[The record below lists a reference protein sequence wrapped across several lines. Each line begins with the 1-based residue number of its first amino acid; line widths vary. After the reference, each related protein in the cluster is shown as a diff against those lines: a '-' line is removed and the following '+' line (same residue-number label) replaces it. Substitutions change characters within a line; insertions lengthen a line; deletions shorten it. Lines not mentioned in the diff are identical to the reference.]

1 MTLERSHLSKSM
13 LSSLVQTRSIELVL
27 APIAT
32 QVSQLIIANE
42 SCERRDGRPP
52 SWPNLVPSAEQVM
65 KTLEELVSAAEK
77 ATQESAD
84 EELLVAMPAACEML
98 STAGRN
104 TLLAA
109 QNLQTVAV
117 TPAARAA
124 LVQSLRNVL
133 QGTMKVLLVWD
144 DAEVRKIVHAAHWVL
159 ERVNV
164 MMTTSNMKG
173 LVACFKG
180 FSEAVMLLANLT
192 DKRQQELTNPRQR
205 ERTIT
210 AMMALKKSVPML
222 STAMQTYV
230 KYPDNPQA
238 KASRDYVANQVRTAA
253 REIVAAVENRNVDDD
268 EMEEPGHFAL
278 ALDKVI
284 RMLSS
289 DDPQFLPEELDSELE
304 AVVRHAMLV
313 AHESH
318 TETKDQIVRTC
329 KKVFKIRN
337 EVAQLLTSVEEHPEF
352 LQLRNDFSG
361 ACNNLIGEAD
371 ELDKLVSSA
380 VLQQVVD
387 TFVETT
393 EPLERLLR
401 AAAQGNKS
409 ESPVTEKVAL
419 TLLGPHIDDFTS
431 HLDQLLQLAS
441 FAAASSMDA
450 RRVRIVRSSIRQLE
464 SLDPEVQPTVLAL
477 CRNPSDKASVEHV
490 KLVRREWFNEVNSL
504 VTAVD
509 EMLNTKEFM
518 EVTEESMEEDIH
530 QCKDAMHQ
538 QDEGQLK
545 MAAATMMGRTR
556 RVIQITS
563 QHIDNSDDP
572 IYRNGLLAWVR
583 QLEKAMIPVKTAAN
597 KCVANMSDVRAHDS
611 LAAASQELL
620 TVVSK
625 VKDALQGMDHP
636 EILSPMREGLRSSQN
651 TETEDSLL
659 ALPLPDL
666 GNLQVSGVTMATN
679 QPMEGSTNPQDSY
692 LSKAL
697 PHGLGV
703 NNLSSPPL
711 KKTEISIVE
720 IVPGLGLPS
729 PVKELVRA
737 AAAHEATQV
746 EVLCSRILARTN
758 QVTGVVNS
766 LIGSVKDHKQAEK
779 LQSRS
784 AEFTRVT
791 PRLLELAKRISTNQS
806 TEVEELHRIGTEWAN
821 QLAVLQPAVDS
832 LIGPWTAPVSEL
844 ARIAK
849 DGNINFL
856 MKELDDFHEIAKRL
870 KSLASTAAQAVALQ
884 KQKGDPQLAR
894 TIHLYGEE
902 LESLA
907 SSITGAANSVVSDTV
922 NKAEVERLDGLCTE
936 WSGKVVQ
943 LLSSVD
949 SVTTETATPIKVVA
963 TAADT
968 GSDSS
973 VEDSMRALLSHML
986 KLRDMASCASEGHT
1000 NHPMASLVTQTF
1012 SAVDTL
1018 GKAVEEVA
1026 RLVAARARTS
1036 LGTTN
1041 SHVVLRMELLQREWA
1056 TKVLL
1061 LHGQVDGMTS
1071 EMSAPLDRLA
1081 GAALAVYHATGQSR
1095 LTLLQEFQNQADKL
1109 STQVSKTRQHC
1120 QQAMAGTAETGYKE
1134 TVQLALDTLS
1144 RVTAEIITAARDMA
1158 DTGSADSAVGERFQD
1173 LKRQWGCKAL
1183 LLYNT
1188 LRAMT
1193 GLDQATVTEVMT
1205 SLLGTSNLP
1214 SFARVNMADVSPN
1227 ASLNLSQIFSSPQP
1241 APGGSPSPSWSTLP
1255 KWSHTP
1261 SPVRSRPSTSPDS
1274 SPRSPR
1280 GLMESYMG
1288 HSKKSISPV
1297 KPSREI
1303 RITPNMLGMQAEP
1316 EANLG
1321 DIERSTP
1328 PKQLRSPFE
1337 PSSIR
1342 SPTVD
1347 QSTVSN
1353 NPAELD
1359 ANHSSKTIVAAA
1371 LSLQQEVD
1379 KWEEEGNTIV
1389 KVAKTMSQQMQQ
1401 MAEYTR
1407 GHGKIRTK
1415 EEFINT
1421 AKAIAANGTVIHKFA
1436 KIIAK
1441 YCVDRRCSEDLV
1453 FYANHVPSMGTQLSI
1468 IASVKAATPHDKEA
1482 DAVLVKNAENLMHS
1496 VTRTLIATESACVK
1510 GLHQPPEGG
1519 DEAEA
1524 AALAT
1529 QWQRK
1534 LQRHR
1539 MIEASSRDT
1548 DDLGLRR
1555 INRHVSAPT
1564 LTEILGARAKILGTA
1579 VL

>member
-42 SCERRDGRPP
+42 SCERRDGQSPT
-52 SWPNLVPSAEQVM
+52 WPNLVPSAEQVM
-65 KTLEELVSAAEK
+65 NTLEELVSAAEK

-109 QNLQTVAV
+109 QNLQTESV

-164 MMTTSNMKG
+164 MMTASNMKG

-230 KYPDNPQA
+230 KYPNNPQA

-352 LQLRNDFSG
+352 LQLRNDFSS
-361 ACNNLIGEAD
+361 ACNDLIGEAD

-441 FAAASSMDA
+441 FAAASSMDS

-563 QHIDNSDDP
+563 NHIDNSDDP
-572 IYRNGLLAWVR
+572 IYRNGLLAWVK

-636 EILSPMREGLRSSQN
+636 EILSPMREGLRSSRQ
-651 TETEDSLL
+651 TDAEDSLL

-666 GNLQVSGVTMATN
+666 GNLHVSGVTMATN
-679 QPMEGSTNPQDSY
+679 QPMESSANPQDSY

-703 NNLSSPPL
+703 NNLSSPTS

-779 LQSRS
+779 LQSKS

-806 TEVEELHRIGTEWAN
+806 SEVEELHRIGGEWAN
-821 QLAVLQPAVDS
+821 QLTVLQPAVDS

-949 SVTTETATPIKVVA
+949 SVTTETAMPIKVVA
-963 TAADT
+963 TAANT

-973 VEDSMRALLSHML
+973 VEDSMRALLSHVL
-986 KLRDMASCASEGHT
+986 RLRDMASCASEGYT
-1000 NHPMASLVTQTF
+1000 NHPMASMVTQTF

-1120 QQAMAGTAETGYKE
+1120 QQAMTGSAETGYKE

-1144 RVTAEIITAARDMA
+1144 RVTAEIITATRDMA
-1158 DTGSADSAVGERFQD
+1158 DTGSTDSAVSERFQD

-1214 SFARVNMADVSPN
+1214 SFARVNMADVSPDT
-1227 ASLNLSQIFSSPQP
+1227 SLNLSQIFGSPQP
-1241 APGGSPSPSWSTLP
+1241 APGFSTSPSWSTLP

-1280 GLMESYMG
+1280 GPMESYMG
-1288 HSKKSISPV
+1288 HSQKSISPA

-1303 RITPNMLGMQAEP
+1303 RVTPNMLGMQAVP
-1316 EANLG
+1316 EASLG

-1328 PKQLRSPFE
+1328 PRQLRSPFE

-1342 SPTVD
+1342 SPNTA
-1347 QSTVSN
+1347 QTAVSN
-1353 NPAELD
+1353 NPSELD
-1359 ANHSSKTIVAAA
+1359 ANQSSKTIVAAA

-1379 KWEEEGNTIV
+1379 KWEEENNTIV

-1421 AKAIAANGTVIHKFA
+1421 AKAIAANGKVIHKFA

-1441 YCVDRRCSEDLV
+1441 FCIDRRCSEDLV

-1539 MIEASSRDT
+1539 MIEASSHDT

>member
-1 MTLERSHLSKSM
+1 MTSERSHLSKSM

-52 SWPNLVPSAEQVM
+52 TWPNLVPSAEQVM

-109 QNLQTVAV
+109 QNLQTESV

-124 LVQSLRNVL
+124 LVHTLRTVL

-164 MMTTSNMKG
+164 MMTASNMKG

-268 EMEEPGHFAL
+268 DDMEEPGHFAL

-289 DDPQFLPEELDSELE
+289 DDPQFLPEELDSKLE
-304 AVVRHAMLV
+304 AVVRHSMLV

-318 TETKDQIVRTC
+318 SETKDQIVRTC

-352 LQLRNDFSG
+352 LQLRNDFSS
-361 ACNNLIGEAD
+361 ACNELIGEAD

-401 AAAQGNKS
+401 AASHGNKS

-441 FAAASSMDA
+441 FAAAISMDS

-504 VTAVD
+504 VAAVD

-518 EVTEESMEEDIH
+518 EVTEESMEEDMH

-563 QHIDNSDDP
+563 HHIDNSDDP

-636 EILSPMREGLRSSQN
+636 EILSPMREGLRSSRHADAG
-651 TETEDSLL
+651 DSLL

-666 GNLQVSGVTMATN
+666 GNLQASGITMATN
-679 QPMEGSTNPQDSY
+679 QPMEGSANPQDSY

-703 NNLSSPPL
+703 NNLSSPPP

-729 PVKELVRA
+729 PVKELIRA

-779 LQSRS
+779 LQARS
-784 AEFTRVT
+784 TEFTRVT

-806 TEVEELHRIGTEWAN
+806 SEVEELHRIGGEWAN
-821 QLAVLQPAVDS
+821 QLGVLQPAVDS

-894 TIHLYGEE
+894 TIHLNGEE

-922 NKAEVERLDGLCTE
+922 NKAEMERLDGLCTE

-949 SVTTETATPIKVVA
+949 SVTMETATPIKIVA

-968 GSDSS
+968 GRDSS

-986 KLRDMASCASEGHT
+986 RLRDMASCASEGYT
-1000 NHPMASLVTQTF
+1000 NHPMASMVTQTF

-1120 QQAMAGTAETGYKE
+1120 QQAMTGSAETGYKE

-1158 DTGSADSAVGERFQD
+1158 DTGSTDSAVSERFQD

-1214 SFARVNMADVSPN
+1214 SFARVNMADVSPDT
-1227 ASLNLSQIFSSPQP
+1227 SLNLSQIFSSPLP
-1241 APGGSPSPSWSTLP
+1241 APGVSPSWSTLP

-1261 SPVRSRPSTSPDS
+1261 SPVRSRPSASPDS

-1280 GLMESYMG
+1280 GPMESYMG

-1303 RITPNMLGMQAEP
+1303 RITPNMLGMRAEP

-1328 PKQLRSPFE
+1328 PRQLRSPFE

-1342 SPTVD
+1342 SQNMAQNT
-1347 QSTVSN
+1347 TSN
-1353 NPAELD
+1353 NPSELD

-1379 KWEEEGNTIV
+1379 KWEEENNTII

-1421 AKAIAANGTVIHKFA
+1421 AKAIAANGKVIHKFA

-1441 YCVDRRCSEDLV
+1441 FCVDRRCSDDLV

>member
-42 SCERRDGRPP
+42 SCERRDGQPP
-52 SWPNLVPSAEQVM
+52 TWPNLVPSAEQVM
-65 KTLEELVSAAEK
+65 NTLEELVSAAQK

-109 QNLQTVAV
+109 QNLQTESV

-164 MMTTSNMKG
+164 MMTASNMKG

-230 KYPDNPQA
+230 KYPNNPQA

-352 LQLRNDFSG
+352 LQLRNDFSS
-361 ACNNLIGEAD
+361 ACNDLIGEAD

-401 AAAQGNKS
+401 AAAQGNKETACMYCPQS

-441 FAAASSMDA
+441 FAAASSMDS

-563 QHIDNSDDP
+563 NHIDNSDDP
-572 IYRNGLLAWVR
+572 IYRNGLLAWVK

-636 EILSPMREGLRSSQN
+636 EILSPMREGLRSSRQ
-651 TETEDSLL
+651 T
-659 ALPLPDL
+659 
-666 GNLQVSGVTMATN
+666 
-679 QPMEGSTNPQDSY
+679 
-692 LSKAL
+692 
-697 PHGLGV
+697 
-703 NNLSSPPL
+703 
-711 KKTEISIVE
+711 
-720 IVPGLGLPS
+720 GLGLPS

-779 LQSRS
+779 LQSKS

-806 TEVEELHRIGTEWAN
+806 SEVEELHRIGGEWAN
-821 QLAVLQPAVDS
+821 QLTVLQPAVDS

-949 SVTTETATPIKVVA
+949 SVTTETAMPIKVVA
-963 TAADT
+963 TAANT

-973 VEDSMRALLSHML
+973 VEDSMRALLSHVL
-986 KLRDMASCASEGHT
+986 RLRDMASCASEGYT
-1000 NHPMASLVTQTF
+1000 NHPMASMVTQTF

-1120 QQAMAGTAETGYKE
+1120 QQAMTGSAETGYKE

-1144 RVTAEIITAARDMA
+1144 RVTAEIITATRDMA
-1158 DTGSADSAVGERFQD
+1158 DTGSTDSAVSERFQD

-1214 SFARVNMADVSPN
+1214 SFARVNMADVSPDT
-1227 ASLNLSQIFSSPQP
+1227 SLNLSQIFGSPQP
-1241 APGGSPSPSWSTLP
+1241 APGFSTSPSWSTLP

-1280 GLMESYMG
+1280 GPMESYMG
-1288 HSKKSISPV
+1288 HSQKSISPA

-1303 RITPNMLGMQAEP
+1303 RVTPNMLGMQAVP
-1316 EANLG
+1316 EASLG

-1328 PKQLRSPFE
+1328 PRQLRSPFE

-1342 SPTVD
+1342 SPNTA
-1347 QSTVSN
+1347 QTAVSN
-1353 NPAELD
+1353 NPSELD
-1359 ANHSSKTIVAAA
+1359 ANQSSKTIVAAA

-1379 KWEEEGNTIV
+1379 KWEEENNTIV

-1421 AKAIAANGTVIHKFA
+1421 AKAIAANGKVIHKFA

-1441 YCVDRRCSEDLV
+1441 FCIDRRCSEDLV

-1539 MIEASSRDT
+1539 MIEASSHDT

>member
-42 SCERRDGRPP
+42 SCERRDGQSPT
-52 SWPNLVPSAEQVM
+52 WPNLVPSAEQVM
-65 KTLEELVSAAEK
+65 NTLEELVSAAEK

-109 QNLQTVAV
+109 QNLQTESV

-164 MMTTSNMKG
+164 MMTASNMKG

-230 KYPDNPQA
+230 KYPNNPQA

-352 LQLRNDFSG
+352 LQLRNDFSS
-361 ACNNLIGEAD
+361 ACNDLIGEAD

-441 FAAASSMDA
+441 FAAASSMDS

-563 QHIDNSDDP
+563 HHIDNSDDP
-572 IYRNGLLAWVR
+572 IYRNGLLAWVK
-583 QLEKAMIPVKTAAN
+583 QLEKAMIPVKAAAN

-636 EILSPMREGLRSSQN
+636 EILSPMREGLRSSRQ
-651 TETEDSLL
+651 TDAEDSLL

-666 GNLQVSGVTMATN
+666 GNLHVSGVTMATN
-679 QPMEGSTNPQDSY
+679 QPMESSANPQDSY

-703 NNLSSPPL
+703 NNLSSPTS

-779 LQSRS
+779 LQSKS

-806 TEVEELHRIGTEWAN
+806 SEVEELHRIGGEWAN
-821 QLAVLQPAVDS
+821 QLTVLQPAVDS

-856 MKELDDFHEIAKRL
+856 MKELDDFHEIAKKL

-949 SVTTETATPIKVVA
+949 SVTTETAMPIKVVA
-963 TAADT
+963 TAANT

-986 KLRDMASCASEGHT
+986 RLRDMASCASEGYT
-1000 NHPMASLVTQTF
+1000 NHPMASMVTQTF

-1120 QQAMAGTAETGYKE
+1120 QQAMTGSAETGYKE

-1158 DTGSADSAVGERFQD
+1158 DTGSTDSAVSERFQD

-1214 SFARVNMADVSPN
+1214 SFARVNMADVSPDT
-1227 ASLNLSQIFSSPQP
+1227 SLNLSQIFGSPQP
-1241 APGGSPSPSWSTLP
+1241 APGFSPSWSTLP

-1280 GLMESYMG
+1280 GPMESYMG
-1288 HSKKSISPV
+1288 HSQKSISPA

-1303 RITPNMLGMQAEP
+1303 RVTPNMLGMQAVP
-1316 EANLG
+1316 EASLG
-1321 DIERSTP
+1321 DIEQSTP
-1328 PKQLRSPFE
+1328 PRQLRSPFE
-1337 PSSIR
+1337 PPSIR
-1342 SPTVD
+1342 SPNTA
-1347 QSTVSN
+1347 QNAVSN
-1353 NPAELD
+1353 NPSELD
-1359 ANHSSKTIVAAA
+1359 ANQSSKTIVAAA

-1379 KWEEEGNTIV
+1379 KWEEENNTIV

-1421 AKAIAANGTVIHKFA
+1421 AKAIAANGKVIHKFA

-1441 YCVDRRCSEDLV
+1441 FCIDRRCSEDLV